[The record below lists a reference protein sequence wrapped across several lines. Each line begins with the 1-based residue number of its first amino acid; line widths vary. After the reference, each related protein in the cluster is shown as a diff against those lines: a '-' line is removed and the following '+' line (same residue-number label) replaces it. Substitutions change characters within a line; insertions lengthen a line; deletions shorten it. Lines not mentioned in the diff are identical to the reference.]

1 MTRRA
6 PRSRA
11 STAASKGRDSLD
23 VSELFDTVSEIV
35 VKLLTKKNFDNVR
48 RELLEGLFFGG
59 TAFLTV

>member
-11 STAASKGRDSLD
+11 STAASKDSLD
-23 VSELFDTVSEIV
+23 VSELFDTVFEIV